1 MQESACARTRRQGGM
16 RPTLTPESR
25 VLRALAH
32 PERLALVEC
41 LLRGSVCF
49 CHLTAALSR
58 PQVYIAQQ
66 LAILRDA
73 GVIEG
78 RRNGAFVYYRLR
90 DRSVLG
96 IMDSAGSIA
105 GRVRASS
112 RSRLRRLEGCECP
125 QCSAAAPT
133 GRVMR

>member
-1 MQESACARTRRQGGM
+1 MQESAGARTRRQGGM

-32 PERLALVEC
+32 PDPLATVEG
-41 LLRGSVCF
+41 LR
-49 CHLTAALSR
+49 
-58 PQVYIAQQ
+58 AQQ

-133 GRVMR
+133 GGVMR